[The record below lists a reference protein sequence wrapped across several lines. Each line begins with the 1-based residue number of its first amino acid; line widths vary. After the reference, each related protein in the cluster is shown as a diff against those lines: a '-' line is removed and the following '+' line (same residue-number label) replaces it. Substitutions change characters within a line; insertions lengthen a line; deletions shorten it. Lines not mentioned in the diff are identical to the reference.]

1 MAIFQRGGLL
11 ALLVFCVG
19 GIVAADT
26 GLSPEAVVPELDL
39 IQDLDDEV
47 PDMLNAVS
55 QTVGLDPYG
64 LNSKDDEKEPE
75 SKPRPELMML
85 GVEDSMAAH
94 AGARTGK
101 KYKLN
106 KNLFSMNPHKQ
117 FDKKQW
123 GFINRHLGNLNEH
136 IPAHEELDK
145 YKRVQPKFP
154 SKNRHFFMGYKPNSN
169 EGTVCKDVGTF
180 LCEDGTCSADCGT
193 VSPNDP
199 FIIHKPPLPGTHV
212 PGIKKQRQAL
222 HKHSVMS
229 QNTKVTQKVMSN
241 HTEPIPP
248 AILKGTKVKGK
259 DGLGIHFDAKGS
271 VTADARINVANVGG
285 D

>member
-1 MAIFQRGGLL
+1 MAISQRGGFSL
-11 ALLVFCVG
+11 ALLVFCIG
-19 GIVAADT
+19 GILAADT

-47 PDMLNAVS
+47 PDIFNAVT
-55 QTVGLDPYG
+55 QTMGSDSYGLS
-64 LNSKDDEKEPE
+64 LNSKDDESEPH
-75 SKPRPELMML
+75 PELMML

-94 AGARTGK
+94 ARAGTGK

-106 KNLFSMNPHKQ
+106 KSLFDMNPHKQ

-123 GFINRHLGNLNEH
+123 GFINRHEGNLNEH
-136 IPAHEELDK
+136 IPEHEEIDR

-154 SKNRHFFMGYKPNSN
+154 SKNRHFFMGYKPNSE
-169 EGTVCKDVGTF
+169 EGTVCKHIGTF

-199 FIIHKPPLPGTHV
+199 FIIHKPPLPGTPV

-222 HKHSVMS
+222 VKGSPMS
-229 QNTKVTQKVMSN
+229 QNTPVTIQKVGN

-248 AILKGTKVKGK
+248 AILKGAKVKGK
-259 DGLGIHFDAKGS
+259 DGLGMHFSTKGS
-271 VTADARINVANVGG
+271 VTADMKINVANVGG
-285 D
+285 E